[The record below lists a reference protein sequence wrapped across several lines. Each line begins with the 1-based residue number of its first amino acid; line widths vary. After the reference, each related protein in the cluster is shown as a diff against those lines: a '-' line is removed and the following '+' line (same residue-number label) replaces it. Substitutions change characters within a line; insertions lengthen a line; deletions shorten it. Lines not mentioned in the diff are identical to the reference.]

1 MSQSARGVRRSI
13 DRRGVGCYFG
23 VTATW
28 VCAMSSSTTLKLP
41 AELKDR
47 VAEAAEAAGRS
58 PHAFMVE
65 AIEAQTRLA
74 ERRREFVA
82 SALEAER
89 EVVQSGLVY
98 DGDEVLSYLQSKL
111 SGEPVR
117 RPRRRKA

>member
-1 MSQSARGVRRSI
+1 
-13 DRRGVGCYFG
+13 
-23 VTATW
+23 
-28 VCAMSSSTTLKLP
+28 MSSSTTLKLP
-41 AELKDR
+41 SELKDR
-47 VAEAAEAAGRS
+47 VADAAQAAGQS

-74 ERRREFVA
+74 DRRREFVS

-89 EVVQSGLVY
+89 EVAQSGLVY

-111 SGEPVR
+111 SGRPGR

>member
-1 MSQSARGVRRSI
+1 
-13 DRRGVGCYFG
+13 
-23 VTATW
+23 
-28 VCAMSSSTTLKLP
+28 MSSSTTLKLP
-41 AELKDR
+41 SELKDR
-47 VAEAAEAAGRS
+47 VADAAQAAGQS

-74 ERRREFVA
+74 ERRREFVS

-89 EVVQSGLVY
+89 EVAQSGLVY

-111 SGEPVR
+111 SGQPAR